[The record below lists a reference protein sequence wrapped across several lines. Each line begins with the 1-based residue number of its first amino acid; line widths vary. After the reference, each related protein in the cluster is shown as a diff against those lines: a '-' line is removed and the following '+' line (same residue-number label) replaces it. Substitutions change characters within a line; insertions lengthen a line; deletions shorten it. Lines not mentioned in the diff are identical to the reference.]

1 MGWHSECSEQFA
13 EVITDGDDENEDE
26 ESDGLIAYPSRI
38 EVDEA
43 IDTLNRL
50 SLFTEDAG
58 FHSLMSKLTRIIDQR
73 KRDEMRQSWIN
84 NLFKQQWM
92 WTCYVV
98 KKILKLVMML
108 NISVWHLNISDFN
121 NSCVSP
127 FLLFFPKIVLI

>member
-1 MGWHSECSEQFA
+1 MFWTICRGNYWRGWWKRRW
-13 EVITDGDDENEDE
+13 
-26 ESDGLIAYPSRI
+26 RI
-38 EVDEA
+38 RR
-43 IDTLNRL
+43 TNRL
-50 SLFTEDAG
+50 SLQNWSWRGNRHFEQIKAVHRGCRFSSFNVKADTHYRSE
-58 FHSLMSKLTRIIDQR
+58 R

>member
-38 EVDEA
+38 EVDEP

-50 SLFTEDAG
+50 SQFTEDAG
-58 FHSLMSKLTRIIDQR
+58 FDPLMSKLTRIIDQR
-73 KRDEMRQSWIN
+73 KRDKMRQSWIN

-92 WTCYVV
+92 
-98 KKILKLVMML
+98 
-108 NISVWHLNISDFN
+108 
-121 NSCVSP
+121 
-127 FLLFFPKIVLI
+127 